1 VRPLLAIT
9 REEILAYALENGLVW
24 REDES
29 NATVDY
35 DRNRVRHRLLP
46 VLREYFG
53 EASIRNVARSAE
65 YLEGYYRHTIEPDLQ
80 ARFALCSTDSEEP
93 PSLSIEALSQQPE
106 VWKSRLI
113 LEALHRWMPDAP
125 YTATQALAIRQLL
138 EAQVGRKVLLEV
150 GKVWRERERLVF
162 KCAAPENREEPRSL
176 DLYPGDR
183 FSTPEGVLTVAA
195 ESYLPDLPLDA
206 GPDRVLLDAAKIAF
220 PLQVRRWQS
229 GDRLEPLGM
238 RGHKKVSDLLTDERI
253 SQTNLGGDLHNR

>member
-1 VRPLLAIT
+1 
-9 REEILAYALENGLVW
+9 
-24 REDES
+24 
-29 NATVDY
+29 
-35 DRNRVRHRLLP
+35 
-46 VLREYFG
+46 
-53 EASIRNVARSAE
+53 
-65 YLEGYYRHTIEPDLQ
+65 
-80 ARFALCSTDSEEP
+80 
-93 PSLSIEALSQQPE
+93 

-253 SQTNLGGDLHNR
+253 PSYRRSGIRVVTSNQEIVWVVGVRIADRVKVNPDTVRVVRLTFERNPDSVKKD